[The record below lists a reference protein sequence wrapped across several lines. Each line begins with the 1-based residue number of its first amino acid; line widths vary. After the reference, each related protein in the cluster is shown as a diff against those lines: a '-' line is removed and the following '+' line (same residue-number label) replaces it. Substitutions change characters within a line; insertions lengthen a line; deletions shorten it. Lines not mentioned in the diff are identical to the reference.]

1 VLFENIDAKSVVVQ
15 PDEKTGF
22 ADVTVHLKERKRGSW
37 NLSGPVGPMSLAGP
51 LEASIGSRLPA
62 WGRGVLELSTY
73 TASIGMFAFAH
84 PLLPILNAP
93 KRFTPILLLQRPFT
107 PAGGWLTG
115 FTFAPQLGWRNFA
128 TGYAATQLQQRLL
141 PLVQGERGIE
151 TDLNVTVVRPEG
163 DAAMVCEVPKPRL
176 GPIRAAGTIGLH
188 LLGTVPGI

>member
-1 VLFENIDAKSVVVQ
+1 
-15 PDEKTGF
+15 
-22 ADVTVHLKERKRGSW
+22 
-37 NLSGPVGPMSLAGP
+37 
-51 LEASIGSRLPA
+51 
-62 WGRGVLELSTY
+62 
-73 TASIGMFAFAH
+73 MFAFAH